1 MRRTVAAALA
11 VPLALSG
18 APLAFAQEEG
28 QSEETPVIE
37 ADGDAPTPEGAAEA
51 PDAAPPAP
59 GPVPSSFPK
68 VEGARESAPGET
80 HTVVKGDTL
89 WDLSQKFLGSPW
101 YWPKVWSYN
110 PEIANPHWIYP
121 GNMVRFFNA
130 GEEAP
135 ARVDVAA
142 PGEATSEGGKKVVV
156 IGGET
161 SEASATGED
170 VPLPTTELLE
180 DSEQKA
186 LETSRTVQVAG
197 QIGYKEKDRGIRVQR
212 TSFVTVEE
220 LTESGAI
227 TGTFAE
233 KLMLSPPDTF
243 YVKFAKPGTVRVGGE
258 YQAFHTAQA
267 ILHPVTGKKLGFV
280 SEVDGVAKVVSIR
293 DGLVTAQLLRAFSD
307 VQVGQRL
314 GASGEKFS
322 DVIDARPNPKDLVGM
337 VVGTLEPGRTLLA
350 EHHYILIDKGTADG
364 VERGNTF
371 VVMRRGGGQLMSPER
386 GQNPEFPP
394 EPVGRCVVAD
404 VKPEV
409 CTCVVVRSLREMVAG
424 DRAEMRANTKAATVS
439 SR

>member
-18 APLAFAQEEG
+18 VTSAHAQEEG
-28 QSEETPVIE
+28 QGEDPTVIE
-37 ADGDAPTPEGAAEA
+37 ADGDAPAPEGAAEA
-51 PDAAPPAP
+51 PAPPP
-59 GPVPSSFPK
+59 GTAVPSSFPR

-89 WDLSQKFLGSPW
+89 WDLSQKVLGSPW

-121 GNMVRFFNA
+121 GNRVRFFNA

-135 ARVDVAA
+135 ARVDVAQ
-142 PGEATSEGGKKVVV
+142 PGEATSEGGKRVVV
-156 IGGET
+156 IGGE
-161 SEASATGED
+161 AAGPQAAGD
-170 VPLPTTELLE
+170 DAPLPTTELLE
-180 DSEQKA
+180 DSEQTA

-243 YVKFAKPGTVRVGGE
+243 YVKFAKAGTVKVGGE
-258 YQAFHTAQA
+258 YQAFHTAQQ
-267 ILHPVTGKKLGFV
+267 ILHPVTGKRLGYV

-293 DGLVTAQLLRAFSD
+293 EGLVTAQLLRSFND

-314 GASGEKFS
+314 GASGEKFAE
-322 DVIDARPNPKDLVGM
+322 VIDARPNEKDLVGM
-337 VVGTLEPGRTLLA
+337 VVGTLDPGRSLLA
-350 EHHYILIDKGTADG
+350 EHHYILIDKGASDG

-371 VVMRRGGGQLMSPER
+371 VVMRRGGGQLLHPAQ
-386 GQNPEFPP
+386 GQNLAFPP

-424 DRAEMRANTKAATVS
+424 DRAEMRADRTADKVS

>member
-1 MRRTVAAALA
+1 M
-11 VPLALSG
+11 
-18 APLAFAQEEG
+18 
-28 QSEETPVIE
+28 SE
-37 ADGDAPTPEGAAEA
+37 
-51 PDAAPPAP
+51 
-59 GPVPSSFPK
+59 
-68 VEGARESAPGET
+68 
-80 HTVVKGDTL
+80 
-89 WDLSQKFLGSPW
+89 
-101 YWPKVWSYN
+101 
-110 PEIANPHWIYP
+110 
-121 GNMVRFFNA
+121 
-130 GEEAP
+130 
-135 ARVDVAA
+135 
-142 PGEATSEGGKKVVV
+142 
-156 IGGET
+156 
-161 SEASATGED
+161 

-180 DSEQKA
+180 DSEQRA

-212 TSFVTVEE
+212 TSFVTLEE
-220 LTESGAI
+220 LTESGTI

-243 YVKFAKPGTVRVGGE
+243 YVKFAKAGTVRVGGE
-258 YQAFHTAQA
+258 YQAFHTAQQ
-267 ILHPVTGKKLGFV
+267 IIHPVTGKRLGYV

-293 DGLVTAQLLRAFSD
+293 DGLVTAQLLRSFND

-322 DVIDARPNPKDLVGM
+322 EVIDARPNEKELVGM
-337 VVGTLEPGRTLLA
+337 VVGTLEPGRKLLA

-371 VVMRRGGGQLMSPER
+371 MVMRRGGGQLMHPEQ
-386 GQNPEFPP
+386 GQNPDFPP

-424 DRAEMRANTKAATVS
+424 DRAEMHADRKADTVS